1 MSHSHENADKARQFI
16 KDYIRTGSDVIEEWL
31 SADGSVDAVG
41 EELILLSL
49 DRYRLNGKYDLP
61 GLAGPYVEGL
71 FRYAPGGHSAA
82 IKTISSIIEAGEQVP
97 AALFSIHLDLIRGI
111 PLDSAKKS
119 SVKKLGPKSRIGRR
133 DALLS
138 ILLAVIKAQ
147 FNISL
152 FRNDAFSGD
161 SDTPPYAMEIIKE
174 ELLPMMPDLE
184 DVSIKSLE
192 DGVRRFEAAH
202 QWFVI

>member
-1 MSHSHENADKARQFI
+1 MSHSHENADKVRQFI
-16 KDYIRTGSDVIEEWL
+16 KEYIRTGSDFMEEWL
-31 SADGSVDAVG
+31 RGDGSVEAVG
-41 EELILLSL
+41 EELIIYSL

-61 GLAGPYVEGL
+61 GLAGPYVEDL
-71 FRYAPGGHSAA
+71 FRYAPGGHAA
-82 IKTISSIIEAGEQVP
+82 AVKTISSIIEAGEQVP
-97 AALFSIHLDLIRGI
+97 TALFSIHLDLIRGI